1 MKTVMTMTTPTMN
14 NNPYLLD
21 SEILEDIDGNI
32 KIIANPNLYRYTSDS
47 IRLAKSVKA
56 THKDRILDLCS
67 GSGIIPLALASYTR
81 ANIDALEIQY
91 PLFDMARRSVE
102 LNSLND
108 RIRVF
113 NGDLVGYIPTT
124 TYDIVTCNPPYF
136 KTNCGEIRETETAD
150 IARHE
155 LKCTLSDVVI
165 TAEKSLK
172 FGGKLYLLHKCERLS
187 EVLSELT
194 KYKLEPKELLL
205 FTHAF
210 KTVDTF
216 IVIAKKGANV
226 GLKTQIIEI

>member
-1 MKTVMTMTTPTMN
+1 MN

-21 SEILEDIDGNI
+21 GEILEDIDGKI
-32 KIIANPNLYRYTSDS
+32 KIIANPQLYRYTSDS

-56 THKDRILDLCS
+56 TPKDKILDLCS
-67 GSGIIPLALASYTR
+67 GSGIVPLALASYTR
-81 ANIDALEIQY
+81 ASIDSLELQY

-102 LNSLND
+102 MNSLSD
-108 RIRVF
+108 RIQVF
-113 NGDLVGYIPTT
+113 NGDLVGYTPTT
-124 TYDIVTCNPPYF
+124 TYDIVTCNPPYY
-136 KTNCGEIRETETAD
+136 KAKSGETRETETAD

-155 LKCTLSDVVI
+155 IKCTLSDVVN

-194 KYKLEPKELLL
+194 RHKLEPKELLL
-205 FTHAF
+205 FTHSF

>member
-1 MKTVMTMTTPTMN
+1 MN
-14 NNPYLLD
+14 NNSYLLD
-21 SEILEDIDGNI
+21 GEILEDIDGDI
-32 KIIANPNLYRYTSDS
+32 KIIANPHLYRYTSDS

-56 THKDRILDLCS
+56 THKDKILDLCS
-67 GSGIIPLALASYTR
+67 GSGIVPLALASYTR
-81 ANIDALEIQY
+81 ASIDSLELQY

-102 LNSLND
+102 MNSLND
-108 RIRVF
+108 RIQVF
-113 NGDLVGYIPTT
+113 NGDLVGYTPTT
-124 TYDIVTCNPPYF
+124 TYDIVTCNPPYY
-136 KTNCGEIRETETAD
+136 KAKSGETRDTETAD

-155 LKCTLSDVVI
+155 IKCTLSDVVN

-194 KYKLEPKELLL
+194 RHKLEPKELIL

-210 KTVDTF
+210 KKVDTF

>member
-1 MKTVMTMTTPTMN
+1 MN
-14 NNPYLLD
+14 NSPYLLNG
-21 SEILEDIDGNI
+21 EIIEDIDGKI
-32 KIIANPNLYRYTSDS
+32 KIIANPQLYRYTSDS

-56 THKDRILDLCS
+56 TPKDKILDLCS

-81 ANIDALEIQY
+81 ASIDSLELQY

-102 LNSLND
+102 MNSLSD

-113 NGDLVGYIPTT
+113 NGDLVGYTPTT
-124 TYDIVTCNPPYF
+124 AYDIVTCNPPYY
-136 KTNCGEIRETETAD
+136 KAKSGETRETETAD

-155 LKCTLSDVVI
+155 IKCTLSDVVN

-194 KYKLEPKELLL
+194 RHKLEPKELLL
-205 FTHAF
+205 FTHSF

>member
-1 MKTVMTMTTPTMN
+1 MN
-14 NNPYLLD
+14 NSPYLLNG
-21 SEILEDIDGNI
+21 EILEDIDGKI
-32 KIIANPNLYRYTSDS
+32 KIIANPQLYRYTSDS

-56 THKDRILDLCS
+56 TPKDKILDLCS

-81 ANIDALEIQY
+81 ASIDSLELQY

-102 LNSLND
+102 MNSLSD

-113 NGDLVGYIPTT
+113 NGDLVGYTPTT
-124 TYDIVTCNPPYF
+124 TYDIVTCNPPYY
-136 KTNCGEIRETETAD
+136 KSKSGETRETETAD

-155 LKCTLSDVVI
+155 IKCTLSDVVN

-194 KYKLEPKELLL
+194 RHKLEPKELLL
-205 FTHAF
+205 FTHSF

>member
-1 MKTVMTMTTPTMN
+1 MTTPMISLN

-21 SEILEDIDGNI
+21 DEILEDIDDNI

-47 IRLAKSVKA
+47 IRLAKSVSA
-56 THKDRILDLCS
+56 TRKDKILDLCS
-67 GSGIIPLALASYTR
+67 GSGIIPLALASYTN
-81 ANIDALEIQY
+81 AKIDSLELQD

-102 LNSLND
+102 MNSLND

-113 NGDLVGYIPTT
+113 QGDLVGYSPSVL
-124 TYDIVTCNPPYF
+124 YDIVTCNPPYY
-136 KTNCGEIRETETAD
+136 KAKSGDTRDTATAD

-155 LKCTLSDVVI
+155 LKCTLSDIVI
-165 TAEKSLK
+165 TAEKALK

-194 KYKLEPKELLL
+194 KHRLEPKELLL

>member
-1 MKTVMTMTTPTMN
+1 MN

-21 SEILEDIDGNI
+21 GEVVEDIDDNI

-56 THKDRILDLCS
+56 SHKDRILDLCS

-81 ANIDALEIQY
+81 ASIDTLELQH

-102 LNSLND
+102 MNSLTD

-113 NGDLVGYIPTT
+113 QGDLVGYMPSV
-124 TYDIVTCNPPYF
+124 TYDIVTCNPPYY
-136 KTNCGEIRETETAD
+136 KTKSGETRETETAN

-155 LKCTLSDVVI
+155 LKCTLEDIVV

-187 EVLSELT
+187 EVLTELS
-194 KYKLEPKELLL
+194 KHRLEPKELIL
-205 FTHAF
+205 FTHKF

-216 IVIAKKGANV
+216 IVIAKKGANI
-226 GLKTQIIEI
+226 GIKTNIIDI

>member
-1 MKTVMTMTTPTMN
+1 MN

-21 SEILEDIDGNI
+21 GEVVEDIDENI

-56 THKDRILDLCS
+56 SHKDRVLDLCS

-81 ANIDALEIQY
+81 ASIDTLELQF

-102 LNSLND
+102 MNSLAD

-113 NGDLVGYIPTT
+113 QGDLVGYMPSV
-124 TYDIVTCNPPYF
+124 TYDIVTCNPPYY
-136 KTNCGEIRETETAD
+136 KAKSGETRETQTAD

-155 LKCTLSDVVI
+155 LKCTLGDIVV

-187 EVLSELT
+187 EVLTELSQH
-194 KYKLEPKELLL
+194 KLEPKELIL
-205 FTHAF
+205 FTHNNKA
-210 KTVDTF
+210 VDTF
-216 IVIAKKGANV
+216 IVIAKKGANI
-226 GLKTQIIEI
+226 GLKTNIINI

>member
-1 MKTVMTMTTPTMN
+1 MN
-14 NNPYLLD
+14 NNPYIM
-21 SEILEDIDGNI
+21 EGEVIENIDDNI

-47 IRLAKSVKA
+47 IRLAKSVIA
-56 THKDRILDLCS
+56 GQKDRILDLCS
-67 GSGIIPLALASYTR
+67 GSGIIPLALASYTK
-81 ANIDALEIQY
+81 AKIDTLELQY

-102 LNSLND
+102 MNFLAD

-113 NGDLVGYIPTT
+113 HGDVVGYTPSA

-136 KTNCGEIRETETAD
+136 KAKSGETRDAETAD

-155 LKCTLSDVVI
+155 LKCTLSDIVV

-187 EVLSELT
+187 EVLTELS
-194 KYKLEPKELLL
+194 KHRLEPKELIL
-205 FTHAF
+205 FTHSF

-216 IVIAKKGANV
+216 IVIAKKGANI
-226 GLKTQIIEI
+226 GLKTKIIDI

>member
-1 MKTVMTMTTPTMN
+1 MN
-14 NNPYLLD
+14 KNPYLLNG
-21 SEILEDIDGNI
+21 EILEDIDGKI
-32 KIIANPNLYRYTSDS
+32 KIIANPQLYRYTSDS

-56 THKDRILDLCS
+56 TPKDKILDLCS

-81 ANIDALEIQY
+81 ASIDSLELQY

-102 LNSLND
+102 MNSLSD

-113 NGDLVGYIPTT
+113 NGDLVGYTPTT
-124 TYDIVTCNPPYF
+124 TYDIVTCNPPYY
-136 KTNCGEIRETETAD
+136 KSKSGETRETETAD

-155 LKCTLSDVVI
+155 IKCTLSDVVN

-194 KYKLEPKELLL
+194 RHKLEPKELLL
-205 FTHAF
+205 FTHSF